1 MLWVSITASVLVS
14 LAVCA
19 LYVHLW
25 RRRIRRD
32 METDAIIGKLRRE
45 VGEIVTELNG
55 TTERNV
61 ALLENRIAEMKEL
74 VEKAGKTS
82 GVLKRESEKHDISSR
97 VYTALERSRPL
108 TPSLNLDVV
117 EAGKVG
123 NPGSGGIAGAAAADD
138 AGTES
143 GAGVT
148 EESDGRTGPAA
159 GELFS
164 TEQVRDFDSLPIREK
179 AIVMHRSG
187 DSIEKIGT
195 ALGLSQGEVELIISL
210 HDRKA
215 Y

>member
-1 MLWVSITASVLVS
+1 MLWVSISASVLVS

-61 ALLENRIAEMKEL
+61 ALLENRIAEMKDL
-74 VEKAGKTS
+74 VDRAGKTS

-97 VYTALERSRPL
+97 VYTALERSRPV
-108 TPSLNLDVV
+108 TSSLNLDVV
-117 EAGKVG
+117 
-123 NPGSGGIAGAAAADD
+123 DT
-138 AGTES
+138 AGTDRH
-143 GAGVT
+143 GDDTAGENQKET
-148 EESDGRTGPAA
+148 PAG

-164 TEQVRDFDSLPIREK
+164 TEDVRDFDSLPIREK
-179 AIVMHRSG
+179 AIVMHRNG
-187 DSIEKIGT
+187 DSIEKIGN
-195 ALGLSQGEVELIISL
+195 ALDLSHGEVELIISL
-210 HDRKA
+210 HDRKV

>member
-14 LAVCA
+14 LTVCA

-45 VGEIVTELNG
+45 VGDIVTELNG

-74 VEKAGKTS
+74 VDRAGKTS
-82 GVLKRESEKHDISSR
+82 GVLKRESEKHEISSR

-108 TPSLNLDVV
+108 TGALNLDVV
-117 EAGKVG
+117 DAAEGDNATADDDG
-123 NPGSGGIAGAAAADD
+123 AGAD
-138 AGTES
+138 
-143 GAGVT
+143 
-148 EESDGRTGPAA
+148 RQRKPAA
-159 GELFS
+159 GEPLS
-164 TEQVRDFDSLPIREK
+164 PGAGRDFKSLPIREK
-179 AIVMHRSG
+179 AVVMHRNG

-195 ALGLSQGEVELIISL
+195 SLGLSQGEVELILSL
-210 HDRKA
+210 HDRKVP
-215 Y
+215 